1 MNALTRAAT
10 TQAPRVAAAARAQST
25 LPLGKFKKE
34 TFSKA
39 WMQDSGTYPIL
50 VIMSFA
56 SFGWVG
62 FLGYKM
68 AYCPSV
74 RITNKTRGQVIRTW
88 K

>member
-25 LPLGKFKKE
+25 LPLGKFKE
-34 TFSKA
+34 PSFSKTWLMDA
-39 WMQDSGTYPIL
+39 GTYPIM
-50 VIMSFA
+50 VVVGVA
-56 SFGWVG
+56 SVGWMG
-62 FLGYKM
+62 FLSYKC

-74 RITNKTRGQVIRTW
+74 RITSKTRGQVIRTW